1 MNKAFNKPGSCGR
14 RRLQVTY
21 WGSVMVVVFCN
32 KATAVVGNITF
43 YHCVLSLNFTLIHR
57 QIQQDCFKML

>member
-1 MNKAFNKPGSCGR
+1 MDKAFNKPGSWGR
-14 RRLQVTY
+14 QRLQVTY
-21 WGSVMVVVFCN
+21 WGSVMVVVFCK

-43 YHCVLSLNFTLIHR
+43 YHCVLSSNFTLIQR